1 MAYRKKVLI
10 ELKVWDIAKNLWDFL
25 YACREL
31 SQQVCEEIS
40 LEQQQLLEKMIQE
53 KKLFE
58 EKKKAEAAALQKQKE
73 QEVKRLAEVQK
84 RLAEQREQEERTKR
98 VTDEIVQEILETYLE
113 DEVKQISNEQ
123 MEYVLFRF
131 FVSYFSW
138 WIPILLPYL
147 MTLDDKNLAKE
158 VTLSLNVKLRHLDK
172 LLFTTVFCRVF
183 SEHSLLK

>member
-1 MAYRKKVLI
+1 
-10 ELKVWDIAKNLWDFL
+10 
-25 YACREL
+25 
-31 SQQVCEEIS
+31 
-40 LEQQQLLEKMIQE
+40 MIQE

-58 EKKKAEAAALQKQKE
+58 EKKKAEAAVLQKQKE
-73 QEVKRLAEVQK
+73 QEALEVKRLAEVQR

-131 FVSYFSW
+131 SVSYLF
-138 WIPILLPYL
+138 LAYL
-147 MTLDDKNLAKE
+147 MTWDDKNLAKE

>member
-1 MAYRKKVLI
+1 
-10 ELKVWDIAKNLWDFL
+10 
-25 YACREL
+25 
-31 SQQVCEEIS
+31 
-40 LEQQQLLEKMIQE
+40 MIQE

-73 QEVKRLAEVQK
+73 QEALEVKRLAEVQR

-131 FVSYFSW
+131 SVSYLF
-138 WIPILLPYL
+138 LAYL
-147 MTLDDKNLAKE
+147 MTWDDKNLAKE